1 MLQCS
6 GINLGLANLLSSSLG
21 PATRGADAGLS
32 LCLSTPPASPRNTI
46 IPGAWCPWSQQGSP
60 RAEMMSSTVR
70 DFHSDIPRGDEI
82 SPSRGSSSFVPTPCS
97 LLKLSASNPAV
108 YFRRCQAV
116 YLWLFMASDVFPFT
130 AYFRCNKKRNKGAI
144 KGKCSFLALSTLW
157 DVSSRKNAACTPA
170 QFALLL
176 TGCSLCWLVF
186 WAGFPSFQPAVHW
199 GPDHRLQKEEMLELW
214 LEAAAAKVQLLLW
227 VLLHPSWARP
237 ASLSPCWK
245 AWQELL
251 IGKVLLIPELSV
263 LLLKIG
269 YSRKQAWSINLILM
283 VYE

>member
-108 YFRRCQAV
+108 YFRRCQSV
-116 YLWLFMASDVFPFT
+116 SLWLFMASDVFPFT
-130 AYFRCNKKRNKGAI
+130 AYFRCNKKETKGPL
-144 KGKCSFLALSTLW
+144 KGNALSWHYLLCGMFLAERMLPVPLHNLPCYLQDALFADWFSGLVSHPSSLQCTEVLTTGCKKRRCWNCGWRQLQPKCSCCSGCFCILLEPGQPVSALAEKLGKSFSLARCCSFL
-157 DVSSRKNAACTPA
+157 
-170 QFALLL
+170 
-176 TGCSLCWLVF
+176 
-186 WAGFPSFQPAVHW
+186 SF
-199 GPDHRLQKEEMLELW
+199 LY
-214 LEAAAAKVQLLLW
+214 
-227 VLLHPSWARP
+227 
-237 ASLSPCWK
+237 C
-245 AWQELL
+245 
-251 IGKVLLIPELSV
+251 
-263 LLLKIG
+263 
-269 YSRKQAWSINLILM
+269 Y
-283 VYE
+283 